1 MRISSKISW
10 YLLTDAILMQDHR
23 KNDQEDQTRLQTMKN
38 LSLSYEQQYSLLKCS
53 TYMNNEHSWNTT
65 PTSAIVII
73 SRTTKG
79 TRHYVD
85 RPAVNLVELKST
97 AVTMLGSI
105 VRHCTEYSQNSQR
118 GNSLNIFE
126 MFAIQKKSKNSTGR
140 LLKGAKK
147 SAKEFKVIIRILT
160 RLPSTQ
166 RTARPSVPVWFKCE

>member
-23 KNDQEDQTRLQTMKN
+23 KNDQEDQTCLQTMKS
-38 LSLSYEQQYSLLKCS
+38 LSLSEVKCS
-53 TYMNNEHSWNTT
+53 TMNIEHSWNTT

-73 SRTTKG
+73 SRTIKG

-118 GNSLNIFE
+118 GNSLNIIE
-126 MFAIQKKSKNSTGR
+126 MFAIQKKKLTQQEYFSSVQKKCKRVQSNHQDPHQTSQHAKNRQT
-140 LLKGAKK
+140 LCPC
-147 SAKEFKVIIRILT
+147 V
-160 RLPSTQ
+160 
-166 RTARPSVPVWFKCE
+166 V

>member
-53 TYMNNEHSWNTT
+53 TMKIEHSWNTT

-73 SRTTKG
+73 SRTSKG

-118 GNSLNIFE
+118 GNSLNIIE
-126 MFAIQKKSKNSTGR
+126 MFAIQKKKLTQQKDFSSNS
-140 LLKGAKK
+140 AKK
-147 SAKEFKVIIRILT
+147 CKRVQSNHQDPHQTSQHAKNRQTLWPCV
-160 RLPSTQ
+160 
-166 RTARPSVPVWFKCE
+166 V

>member
-23 KNDQEDQTRLQTMKN
+23 KNDQEDQTCLQTMKS
-38 LSLSYEQQYSLLKCS
+38 LSLSEVKCS
-53 TYMNNEHSWNTT
+53 TMNIEHSWNTT

-118 GNSLNIFE
+118 GNSLNIIE
-126 MFAIQKKSKNSTGR
+126 MFAIQKKSKNSTGI

-147 SAKEFKVIIRILT
+147 SANELKVIIRILT

>member
-23 KNDQEDQTRLQTMKN
+23 KNDQEDQTRLQTMKTI
-38 LSLSYEQQYSLLKCS
+38 SLSYRQQYSSLKCS
-53 TYMNNEHSWNTT
+53 TYMNNEYSWNTT

-73 SRTTKG
+73 SRTIKG

-118 GNSLNIFE
+118 GNSLNIIE
-126 MFAIQKKSKNSTGR
+126 MFAIQKKKLTQQEYFSSVRKKVQKSSK
-140 LLKGAKK
+140 
-147 SAKEFKVIIRILT
+147 
-160 RLPSTQ
+160 
-166 RTARPSVPVWFKCE
+166 